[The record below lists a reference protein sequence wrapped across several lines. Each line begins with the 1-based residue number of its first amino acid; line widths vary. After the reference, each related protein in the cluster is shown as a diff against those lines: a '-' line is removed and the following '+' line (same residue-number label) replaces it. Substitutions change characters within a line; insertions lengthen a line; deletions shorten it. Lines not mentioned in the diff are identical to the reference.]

1 MIMGSLCTRVCKFC
15 DVSSGRPAPLDPDE
29 PNRVAE
35 AIKQWNLRYIVI
47 TSVCRDDLEDGGAAH
62 FAKTIK
68 AVKLSCP
75 DTIVEPLIPDF
86 NYDSDSIKK
95 IIESEPEVVSHNI
108 ETVRR
113 LSPKV
118 RDLRATYDQSLSV
131 LRKIKEINPKIYT
144 KSSIMVG
151 HGETRDEVIQA
162 ASDLKSA
169 NVDVITAGQY
179 LQPSLNHLPVA
190 EYVSPAKF
198 ESYQKIFEEMGFL
211 HVVTGPFVRSSF
223 QAADFIEKIVSFS
236 DFPQFSQNADVSF
249 SSAGFCLAGFRDL
262 RNANN
267 ERTIA
272 NTQTKNNNGMIKGPT
287 DSITR
292 LFLASQLHLSKSSK
306 N

>member
-1 MIMGSLCTRVCKFC
+1 MQVLRKPDWLKIKIPSGEDYLRVKKTLRTYNLNTVCEESSCPNVSKCWESGTATIMIMGNMCTRVCRFC

-68 AVKLSCP
+68 SVKLSCP

-86 NYDSDSIKK
+86 NYDSNSIKK

-118 RDLRATYDQSLSV
+118 RDSRATYDQSLSV
-131 LRKIKEINPKIYT
+131 LKKIKEINPKIYT
-144 KSSIMVG
+144 KSSFMVG
-151 HGETRDEVIQA
+151 HGETKEEVIQT

-179 LQPSLNHLPVA
+179 LQPSLNHLPVV
-190 EYVSPAKF
+190 EYVHPEKF
-198 ESYQKIFEEMGFL
+198 ASYQKIFEEMGFL
-211 HVVTGPFVRSSF
+211 HVVVGPFVRSSF
-223 QAADFIEKIVSFS
+223 QAADFIEKIKSVKR
-236 DFPQFSQNADVSF
+236 
-249 SSAGFCLAGFRDL
+249 SS
-262 RNANN
+262 
-267 ERTIA
+267 
-272 NTQTKNNNGMIKGPT
+272 
-287 DSITR
+287 
-292 LFLASQLHLSKSSK
+292 
-306 N
+306 

>member
-1 MIMGSLCTRVCKFC
+1 VQVLRKPDWLKIKIPSGEDYLRVKKTLRTYNLNTVCEESSCPNVSKCWESGTATIMIMGNMCTRVCRFC

-29 PNRVAE
+29 PKRVAE

-68 AVKLSCP
+68 SVKLSCP

-86 NYDSDSIKK
+86 NYDSNSIKK

-113 LSPKV
+113 LSSKV
-118 RDLRATYDQSLSV
+118 RDSRATYDQSLSV

-144 KSSIMVG
+144 KSSFMVG
-151 HGETRDEVIQA
+151 HGETKEEVIQT

-179 LQPSLNHLPVA
+179 LQPSLNHLPVV
-190 EYVSPAKF
+190 EYVHPEKF
-198 ESYQKIFEEMGFL
+198 ASYQKIFEEMGFL
-211 HVVTGPFVRSSF
+211 HVVVGPFVRSSF
-223 QAADFIEKIVSFS
+223 QAADFIEK
-236 DFPQFSQNADVSF
+236 
-249 SSAGFCLAGFRDL
+249 L
-262 RNANN
+262 
-267 ERTIA
+267 
-272 NTQTKNNNGMIKGPT
+272 
-287 DSITR
+287 
-292 LFLASQLHLSKSSK
+292 KSVKRS
-306 N
+306 

>member
-1 MIMGSLCTRVCKFC
+1 MQVLRKPDWLKIKIPSGEDYLRVKKTLRTYNLNTVCEESSCPNVSKCWESGTATIMIMGNMCTRVCRFC

-29 PNRVAE
+29 PKRVAE

-68 AVKLSCP
+68 SVKLSCP

-86 NYDSDSIKK
+86 NYDSNSIKK

-113 LSPKV
+113 LSSKV
-118 RDLRATYDQSLSV
+118 RDSRATYDQSLSV

-144 KSSIMVG
+144 KSSFMVG
-151 HGETRDEVIQA
+151 HGETKEEVIQT

-179 LQPSLNHLPVA
+179 LQPSLNHLPVV
-190 EYVSPAKF
+190 EYVHPEKF
-198 ESYQKIFEEMGFL
+198 ASYQKIFEEMGFL
-211 HVVTGPFVRSSF
+211 HVVVGPFVRSSF
-223 QAADFIEKIVSFS
+223 QAADFIEKI
-236 DFPQFSQNADVSF
+236 
-249 SSAGFCLAGFRDL
+249 
-262 RNANN
+262 
-267 ERTIA
+267 
-272 NTQTKNNNGMIKGPT
+272 
-287 DSITR
+287 
-292 LFLASQLHLSKSSK
+292 KSVKRST
-306 N
+306 

>member
-1 MIMGSLCTRVCKFC
+1 MQVLRKPDWLKIKIPSGEDYLRVKKTLRTYNLNTVCEESSCPNVSKCWESGTATIMIMGNMCTRVCRFC

-29 PNRVAE
+29 PKRVAE

-68 AVKLSCP
+68 SVKLACP
-75 DTIVEPLIPDF
+75 NTIVEPLIPDF

-113 LSPKV
+113 LSSKV
-118 RDLRATYDQSLSV
+118 RDSRATYDQSLSV

-144 KSSIMVG
+144 KSSFMVG
-151 HGETRDEVIQA
+151 HGETKEEVIQT

-179 LQPSLNHLPVA
+179 LQPSLNHLPVV
-190 EYVSPAKF
+190 EYVHPEKF
-198 ESYQKIFEEMGFL
+198 ASYQKIFEEMGFL
-211 HVVTGPFVRSSF
+211 HVVVGPFVRSSF
-223 QAADFIEKIVSFS
+223 QAADFIEKI
-236 DFPQFSQNADVSF
+236 
-249 SSAGFCLAGFRDL
+249 
-262 RNANN
+262 
-267 ERTIA
+267 
-272 NTQTKNNNGMIKGPT
+272 
-287 DSITR
+287 
-292 LFLASQLHLSKSSK
+292 KSVKRST
-306 N
+306 

>member
-47 TSVCRDDLEDGGAAH
+47 TSVCRDDLDDGGAAH

-68 AVKLSCP
+68 AVKLACP

-118 RDLRATYDQSLSV
+118 RDSRATYDQSLSV

-144 KSSIMVG
+144 KSSFMVG
-151 HGETRDEVIQA
+151 HGETKEEVIQT
-162 ASDLKSA
+162 ASDLRA
-169 NVDVITAGQY
+169 GNVDVITAGQY
-179 LQPSLNHLPVA
+179 LQPSLNHLPVS
-190 EYVSPAKF
+190 EYVHPEKF
-198 ESYQKIFEEMGFL
+198 ASYQKIFEEMGFL
-211 HVVTGPFVRSSF
+211 HVVVGPFVRSSF
-223 QAADFIEKIVSFS
+223 QAADFIEKI
-236 DFPQFSQNADVSF
+236 
-249 SSAGFCLAGFRDL
+249 
-262 RNANN
+262 
-267 ERTIA
+267 
-272 NTQTKNNNGMIKGPT
+272 
-287 DSITR
+287 
-292 LFLASQLHLSKSSK
+292 KSVKIS
-306 N
+306 

>member
-1 MIMGSLCTRVCKFC
+1 VQVLRKPDWLKIKIPSGEDYLRVKKTLRTYNLNTVCEESSCPNVSKCWESGTATIMIMGNMCTRVCRFC

-29 PNRVAE
+29 PKRVAE

-47 TSVCRDDLEDGGAAH
+47 TSVCRDDLADGGAAH

-68 AVKLSCP
+68 SVKLSCP

-118 RDLRATYDQSLSV
+118 RDSRATYEQSLSV

-144 KSSIMVG
+144 KSSFMVG
-151 HGETRDEVIQA
+151 HGETKEEVIQT

-169 NVDVITAGQY
+169 NVDIITAGQY
-179 LQPSLNHLPVA
+179 LQPSLNHLPVS
-190 EYVSPAKF
+190 EYVHPEKF
-198 ESYQKIFEEMGFL
+198 ASYQKIFEEMGFL
-211 HVVTGPFVRSSF
+211 HVVVGPFVRSSF
-223 QAADFIEKIVSFS
+223 QAADFIEKI
-236 DFPQFSQNADVSF
+236 
-249 SSAGFCLAGFRDL
+249 
-262 RNANN
+262 
-267 ERTIA
+267 
-272 NTQTKNNNGMIKGPT
+272 
-287 DSITR
+287 
-292 LFLASQLHLSKSSK
+292 KSVKRS
-306 N
+306 

>member
-1 MIMGSLCTRVCKFC
+1 VQVLRKPDWLKIKIPSGEDYIRVKKTLRTYNLNTVCEESSCPNVSKCWESGTATIMIMGNMCTRVCRFC

-29 PNRVAE
+29 PKRVAE

-68 AVKLSCP
+68 SVKLSCP
-75 DTIVEPLIPDF
+75 NTIVEPLIPDF

-113 LSPKV
+113 LSSKV
-118 RDLRATYDQSLSV
+118 RDSRATYEQSLSV

-144 KSSIMVG
+144 KSSFMVG
-151 HGETRDEVIQA
+151 HGETKEEVIQT

-179 LQPSLNHLPVA
+179 LQPSLNHLPVV
-190 EYVSPAKF
+190 EYVHPEKF
-198 ESYQKIFEEMGFL
+198 ASYQKIFEEMGFL
-211 HVVTGPFVRSSF
+211 HVVIGPFVRSSF
-223 QAADFIEKIVSFS
+223 QAADFIEKI
-236 DFPQFSQNADVSF
+236 
-249 SSAGFCLAGFRDL
+249 
-262 RNANN
+262 
-267 ERTIA
+267 
-272 NTQTKNNNGMIKGPT
+272 
-287 DSITR
+287 
-292 LFLASQLHLSKSSK
+292 KSVKRS
-306 N
+306 

>member
-1 MIMGSLCTRVCKFC
+1 VQVLRKPDWLKIKIPSGEDYLRVKKTLRTYNLNTVCEESSCPNVSKCWESGTATIMIMGNMCTRVCRFC

-29 PNRVAE
+29 PKRVAE

-68 AVKLSCP
+68 SVKLSCP

-86 NYDSDSIKK
+86 NYDSNSIKK

-118 RDLRATYDQSLSV
+118 RDSRATYDQSLSV
-131 LRKIKEINPKIYT
+131 LKKIKEINPKIYT
-144 KSSIMVG
+144 KSSFMVG
-151 HGETRDEVIQA
+151 HGETKEEVIQT

-179 LQPSLNHLPVA
+179 LQPSLNHLPVF
-190 EYVSPAKF
+190 EYVHPEKF
-198 ESYQKIFEEMGFL
+198 ASYQKIFEEMGFL
-211 HVVTGPFVRSSF
+211 HVVVGPFVRSSF
-223 QAADFIEKIVSFS
+223 QAADFIEKI
-236 DFPQFSQNADVSF
+236 
-249 SSAGFCLAGFRDL
+249 
-262 RNANN
+262 
-267 ERTIA
+267 
-272 NTQTKNNNGMIKGPT
+272 
-287 DSITR
+287 
-292 LFLASQLHLSKSSK
+292 KSVKRYS
-306 N
+306 